1 VTETV
6 YLGLDEF
13 IDIAG
18 LLLGIEPAALRQ
30 VADLGLAD
38 SALHAPQAGFGETE
52 FYPTLAE
59 KSSVLGWHLAMN
71 HPLPDGNKRAA
82 FLSVI
87 EFIESNGA
95 VWIIPDEDD
104 AVEIMW
110 ALAAGKVPIGD
121 FIDWVA
127 RHIAVA

>member
-1 VTETV
+1 VAETV
-6 YLGLDEF
+6 YLGLGEF

-18 LLLGIEPAALRQ
+18 LVLGIEPAVVRQ

-59 KSSVLGWHLAMN
+59 KAAVLGWHLAMN

-87 EFIESNGA
+87 EFVESNGA
-95 VWIIPDEDD
+95 VWITPDEDD
-104 AVEIMW
+104 AVEVMW
-110 ALAAGKVPIGD
+110 ALAAGKVPISE
-121 FIDWVA
+121 FTDWVTH
-127 RHIAVA
+127 HIATA

>member
-1 VTETV
+1 VTGTV
-6 YLGLDEF
+6 YLTLDEF

-18 LLLGIEPAALRQ
+18 LLLGIEPQVVRQ

-59 KSSVLGWHLAMN
+59 KAAVLGWHLAMN

-87 EFIESNGA
+87 EFVESNGA
-95 VWIIPDEDD
+95 VWIVPNEDD

-110 ALAAGKVPIGD
+110 ALAAGKVQIGE
-121 FIDWVA
+121 FTDWVG
-127 RHIAVA
+127 RHIALV